1 MGIDELCY
9 GVIGAAMAV
18 HRHFGPGYLEEVYK
32 NALMV
37 ELNALGI
44 QAEKEIPIAVNYKG
58 VRVGDYRADIIVE
71 NRLILELKAVTV
83 INSSHEAQL
92 VNYLNAT
99 GIDDGLLINFGAA
112 SLHHKHKYRVYRQP
126 QTLNPVNPVNPVQ
139 NFTEGSRETE

>member
-1 MGIDELCY
+1 MDIDELCY
-9 GVIGAAMAV
+9 AVIGAAMAV

-37 ELNALGI
+37 ELDALGI

-71 NRLILELKAVTV
+71 NRLILELKAVTAM
-83 INSSHEAQL
+83 NSSHEAQL

-99 GIDDGLLINFGAA
+99 GIDDGLLLNFGAT
-112 SLHHKHKYRVYRQP
+112 SLQRKHKYRVYRQP
-126 QTLNPVNPVNPVQ
+126 QTLNLVNPVNPV
-139 NFTEGSRETE
+139 